1 MEYNWQFPQWPEFR
15 FHTDSLQSSLMLFS
29 HEKGRTDGLWSALSE
44 ELKSEALIDLMVS
57 EAIKTSAIEGEMLS
71 RPDVM
76 SSIKNN
82 LGLQVPAKQVGDR
95 RVEGIAELMVCVR
108 NNFNKR
114 LSQKMLFEWHAM
126 LMKGT
131 VRIKTGAWRT
141 HADPMLIVSG
151 TMGNEQVHY
160 EAPPSSRVP
169 AEMKCFIDWF
179 NATAPG
185 KETEIAAAPIRTAL
199 AHLYFESI
207 HPFED
212 GNGRIGRSLAEK
224 ALSQG
229 LSRPLLLGLSQSIE
243 ANRKGYY
250 EALKTAQRSVDVTEW
265 IHWFLE
271 MLINAQQRTE
281 DEIEFTLNKTR
292 FFDRIQDLVNARQL
306 KVLKRM
312 LKEGPEGF
320 EGGMTSKKYMAI
332 TKTTKATATRD
343 LQDLVKKEICR
354 TTGGGRSVSY
364 QMNVSV

>member
-1 MEYNWQFPQWPEFR
+1 MKYNWQFPQWPEFR
-15 FHTDSLQSSLMLFS
+15 FQTDALQSRLILFS
-29 HEKGRTDGLWSALSE
+29 HKTGRTDGLWSALSE
-44 ELKSEALIDLMVS
+44 ELKSETLIDLMVS

-76 SSIKNN
+76 SSIRNN
-82 LGLQVPAKQVGDR
+82 LGLQMPAKQVGDR
-95 RVEGIAELMVCVR
+95 RAEGIAELMVHVR
-108 NNFNKR
+108 NGFNNR

-131 VRIKTGAWRT
+131 VRIKAGAWRT

-169 AEMKCFIDWF
+169 AEMKRFIDWF

-185 KETEIAAAPIRTAL
+185 KDTEIAAPPIRSAL

-212 GNGRIGRSLAEK
+212 GNGRIGRTLAEK

-229 LSRPLLLGLSQSIE
+229 LSRPVLLSLSPSIE
-243 ANRKGYY
+243 ANRNGYY
-250 EALKTAQRSVDVTEW
+250 EALKAAQRSTDVTEW

-271 MLINAQQRTE
+271 MLISAQQRTE
-281 DEIEFTLNKTR
+281 DKIELTLNKTR
-292 FFDRIQDLVNARQL
+292 FFDRIQDLVNTRQL
-306 KVLKRM
+306 KVLNRM
-312 LKEGPEGF
+312 LKDGPEGF
-320 EGGMTSKKYMAI
+320 KGGMSAKKYMAI
-332 TKTTKATATRD
+332 TKATKATATRD
-343 LQDLVKKEICR
+343 LQDLVKKEIFIPS
-354 TTGGGRSVSY
+354 GGGRSVRY
-364 QMNVSV
+364 QVNLLV